1 MNSEAVLG
9 AIGMASLTVR
19 PADTSVAQAL
29 NDLPILA
36 TPTLINIFEG
46 ACTAALAEHLA
57 AGETSITSNFAV
69 NSHASVGVG
78 IEIRA
83 NATCVEIEGSI
94 CKFSIEVHQGTRLI
108 ASGLVDRKIVD
119 RVSFAA
125 RIAAESI
132 SRETI
137 SRETISREA
146 I

>member
-1 MNSEAVLG
+1 MNSEAVSG
-9 AIGMASLTVR
+9 SIGMASLTVR

-46 ACTAALAEHLA
+46 SCTRALAEHLG
-57 AGETSITSNFAV
+57 AGETSITSHLEITT
-69 NSHASVGVG
+69 HASVGVG

-83 NATCVEIEGSI
+83 NATCIEIAGSI
-94 CKFSIEVHQGTRLI
+94 CKFSIEVHQGTKLI
-108 ASGLVDRKIVD
+108 ASGIINRKIVD

-132 SRETI
+132 SRE
-137 SRETISREA
+137 
-146 I
+146 

>member
-1 MNSEAVLG
+1 MNSETVLG

-46 ACTAALAEHLA
+46 ACTAALAEHLDS
-57 AGETSITSNFAV
+57 GETSITSSLEIT
-69 NSHASVGVG
+69 SHASVGVG

-83 NATCVEIEGSI
+83 NATCIEIEGSI
-94 CKFSIEVHQGTRLI
+94 FKFNIEVHQGSKLI
-108 ASGLVDRKIVD
+108 ASGIIDRKVVD

-132 SRETI
+132 SRE
-137 SRETISREA
+137 A

>member
-1 MNSEAVLG
+1 MNSEVVLG

-108 ASGLVDRKIVD
+108 ASGIIDRKIVD

-137 SRETISREA
+137 SREA

>member
-1 MNSEAVLG
+1 MNSETVLG

-46 ACTAALAEHLA
+46 ACTAALAEHLDS
-57 AGETSITSNFAV
+57 GETSITSSLEIT
-69 NSHASVGVG
+69 SHASVGVG

-83 NATCVEIEGSI
+83 NATCIEIEGSI
-94 CKFSIEVHQGTRLI
+94 YKFNIEVHQGSKLI
-108 ASGLVDRKIVD
+108 ASGIIDRKVVD

-132 SRETI
+132 SREVI
-137 SRETISREA
+137 
-146 I
+146 

>member
-1 MNSEAVLG
+1 MNSETVLG

-46 ACTAALAEHLA
+46 ACTAALAEHLDS
-57 AGETSITSNFAV
+57 GETTITSSLEIT
-69 NSHASVGVG
+69 SHSSVGVG

-83 NATCVEIEGSI
+83 NATCIEIEGSI
-94 CKFSIEVHQGTRLI
+94 YKFNIEVHQGSKLI
-108 ASGLVDRKIVD
+108 ASGIIDRKVVD

-132 SRETI
+132 T
-137 SRETISREA
+137 REA

>member
-1 MNSEAVLG
+1 MNSEAVFG
-9 AIGMASLTVR
+9 TIGMASLTVR

-46 ACTAALAEHLA
+46 ACTAALAEHLGS
-57 AGETSITSNFAV
+57 GETSITSNLVV
-69 NSHASVGVG
+69 NTHASVGVG

-83 NATCVEIEGSI
+83 NATCVEVEGSV
-94 CKFSIEVHQGTRLI
+94 CKFNIEVHQGTKLV
-108 ASGLVDRKIVD
+108 ASGFIDRKIVD

-132 SRETI
+132 SRE
-137 SRETISREA
+137 A
-146 I
+146 V

>member
-1 MNSEAVLG
+1 MNSEKALG

-46 ACTAALAEHLA
+46 ACTAALAEHLDS
-57 AGETSITSNFAV
+57 GETSITS
-69 NSHASVGVG
+69 SLEITSYSSVGVG

-83 NATCVEIEGSI
+83 NATCIEIEGSI
-94 CKFSIEVHQGTRLI
+94 YKFNIEVHQGSKLI
-108 ASGLVDRKIVD
+108 ASGIIDRKVVD

-132 SRETI
+132 SRE
-137 SRETISREA
+137 A

>member
-1 MNSEAVLG
+1 MNSEVVLG

-137 SRETISREA
+137 SREA